1 MFGNSADD
9 FINPP
14 ELGIAEREIKR
25 VKNGK
30 FVLIPISDQTHGHGT
45 HTWAAVWQQYL
56 RELLETSQRRRVRTD
71 SLAGRLDGSTSGPS
85 GSYAAMRRNRNRMP
99 KIKLLFFLALF
110 FPAFAAGQG
119 AVIPPRVAW
128 NTVSNPFFADGH
140 GNNGHTDTGTL
151 SNWDHVFFVDGVV
164 YTTIQAAIKAAGA
177 TGAVVIPS
185 SYAGTDT
192 YINPNGIAI
201 IDLRIANGAN
211 EFRLFSV
218 IAPSFPVANF
228 PEGNDLVLRSRGPAD
243 TYIEKLKVAGTTK
256 ATLSVGTN
264 TDILVSA
271 FTVSD
276 VPHGTLQTG
285 TTALL
290 SPSSAGVPLIAGR
303 QTANE
308 EVISSENWSIVD
320 ATHITITC
328 AKSHS
333 GTTDIEQLGSTL
345 LTAYDLYVDSAGL
358 NPSQLSGFNAPLR
371 LKDSTGA
378 IIAYVPTNIGDIY
391 PYGGWQWN
399 VVQIGSNGA
408 AGNLFFQP
416 GTSSGRVFV
425 RNASGSTNLFYVD
438 DNGNVTFIGH
448 LNTGAANGDVSGSI
462 SSASGTTVS
471 KTFAVPYA
479 STPTIVVTPTTN
491 AGAFYLSAVSAS
503 AFTITYATSG
513 AQTFNYH
520 VVGNP
525 N

>member
-1 MFGNSADD
+1 
-9 FINPP
+9 
-14 ELGIAEREIKR
+14 
-25 VKNGK
+25 
-30 FVLIPISDQTHGHGT
+30 
-45 HTWAAVWQQYL
+45 
-56 RELLETSQRRRVRTD
+56 
-71 SLAGRLDGSTSGPS
+71 
-85 GSYAAMRRNRNRMP
+85 MP
-99 KIKLLFFLALF
+99 KINLLFFLALF
-110 FPAFAAGQG
+110 FPAIAAGQG
-119 AVIPPRVAW
+119 AVIPPRVAR
-128 NTVSNPFFADGH
+128 NTVNGVTGPLAGATITVCAERTAGLPCSPALVNAVYSNAALTQPLSNPFFADANGNYQFAIAQGTYTVTVTASGFAGYSYRVSIFSCSPEVCVATADNNASN
-140 GNNGHTDTGTL
+140 GNNGHTDTETL

-211 EFRLFSV
+211 ELRLFSV

-243 TYIEKLKVAGTTK
+243 TYIEKLKVAGTTA

-264 TDILVSA
+264 TNILVSA

-308 EVISSENWSIVD
+308 EVISSANWSIVD

-471 KTFAVPYA
+471 KTFAIPYA